1 MRINNKPCL
10 EYRARYWG
18 YRCDGSKTD
27 KILLGMTQSSQE
39 RSSSNNE
46 EVWVLWVFLVAQ
58 LVKNLPAMQETRFNS
73 QVGKIPWRRDRLL
86 TSVFLGFPG
95 GSFGKESACNAG
107 DLGLIPGLGR
117 PPGRGH
123 DNPLQY
129 SCLEYPCGQR
139 NLVGCS
145 PWGHK
150 ESDTTEWLSTV
161 WHSIVASYNPI
172 IKEESLSPLVK
183 VIRKLKNGLEEKAL
197 PYEKTQMNRK
207 KKKALD
213 NHYLATIIVTTEMR
227 VDKGCGYS
235 R

>member
-150 ESDTTEWLSTV
+150 ESDTTEWLSTAP
-161 WHSIVASYNPI
+161 HSGSYG
-172 IKEESLSPLVK
+172 ERSTLLSERESLTQVEKRLPWTFRGRETDAE
-183 VIRKLKNGLEEKAL
+183 IRTICR
-197 PYEKTQMNRK
+197 KTWFSK
-207 KKKALD
+207 KKMLRGQRQHG
-213 NHYLATIIVTTEMR
+213 N
-227 VDKGCGYS
+227 
-235 R
+235 